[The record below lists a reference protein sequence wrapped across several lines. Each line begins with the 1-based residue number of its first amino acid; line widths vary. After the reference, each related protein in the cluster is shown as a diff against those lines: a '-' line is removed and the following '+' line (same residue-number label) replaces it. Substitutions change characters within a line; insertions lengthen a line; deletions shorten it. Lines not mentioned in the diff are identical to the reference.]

1 MAALCGAPAGMA
13 ESDPSHGQPT
23 HHVRFSSVSL
33 PADTRVD
40 GILVSE
46 ISGLTWDPEAQ
57 VLYAISDSGNLFRFR
72 LAMENGALRAVVP
85 VSAVAMQRLPGEKGK
100 PTALDAEGL
109 ALRKVQAG
117 DRQRVELLVATEGM
131 PKVWRVDPA
140 GTVLGELPLPA
151 QLTDAKRYEARNT
164 MLEAVAVHPAHG
176 LLVAPERPL
185 RGEDP
190 LNGHRIHAH
199 DRHWNIEAFDPL
211 DSRLKAMEVLE
222 NGQLLVLER
231 AGSGKRMVNALRR
244 TDLNACNAPATC
256 AAQTLV
262 HIDRDGGAENFEG
275 MAYLGRQQVLLAS
288 DNRGKKH
295 SDTVFL
301 LVDLSQFAVEGPKKP
316 GSDRGD
322 RE

>member
-1 MAALCGAPAGMA
+1 MAALCGSPAGMA
-13 ESDPSHGQPT
+13 ESDLSRAQVREHA
-23 HHVRFSSVSL
+23 RFSRVSL

-109 ALRKVQAG
+109 ALQKVRAG

-140 GTVLGELPLPA
+140 GTVLGELPLPV
-151 QLTDAKRYEARNT
+151 QLSDAKRYEARNT
-164 MLEAVAVHPAHG
+164 MLEAVAVHPVHG

-185 RGEDP
+185 QGEDP

-244 TDLNACNAPATC
+244 TDLHACNAPAAC

-262 HIDRDGGAENFEG
+262 HIDREGGAENFEG

-301 LVDLSQFAVEGPKKP
+301 LVDLLQTVPESAKKP
-316 GSDRGD
+316 GSH